1 VAVEGLLLLIS
12 LTKANTDI
20 QKIVAFENAFERLL
34 SLIHEEGLSDGGIIV
49 SDCLQLILNLLR
61 GNVSN
66 QVLPVLDL
74 IGLLTFFFFL
84 SSPRTT
90 FVKPVA
96 LGSCHSYL

>member
-1 VAVEGLLLLIS
+1 MAVEGLLLLIS

-74 IGLLTFFFFL
+74 IGLLTFFFFPL
-84 SSPRTT
+84 FS
-90 FVKPVA
+90 
-96 LGSCHSYL
+96 